1 MERLGREPDP
11 EKAPLEIQDFPP
23 EVQYAFLIH
32 SLMPDRW
39 DGMNGVYMGKDW
51 AALGSLLDIFKIDNK
66 QETVHFIK
74 YIEHYNTR
82 QINDKAEKQRKS
94 AEIKTQPGTK
104 MVKG

>member
-11 EKAPLEIQDFPP
+11 EKAPLEVQDFPP

-51 AALGSLLDIFKIDNK
+51 AALGSLLDIYEVESKKEVVF
-66 QETVHFIK
+66 FIK
-74 YIEHYNTR
+74 YIEHYNS
-82 QINDKAEKQRKS
+82 QQLNDKAEQQRKK
-94 AEIKTQPGTK
+94 AEQTTAPGTK
-104 MVKG
+104 MVRG